1 MRLASGFVRT
11 VVLTFAFL
19 TAVPAHRCLSQD
31 NMPSFFTS
39 VLGPDT
45 TAPVHKYSLNMAA
58 LGRINGVTEGFGV
71 VLFRHAGGCEHNG
84 AARFHSVP
92 FLFA

>member
-31 NMPSFFTS
+31 NMPSFFTGM
-39 VLGPDT
+39 LAPDT
-45 TAPVHKYSLNMAA
+45 TTPVHTYSLNMAV
-58 LGRINGVTEGFGV
+58 LGRIDGVTEGFG
-71 VLFRHAGGCEHNG
+71 HINAPQSK
-84 AARFHSVP
+84 A
-92 FLFA
+92 